1 MCFDIMR
8 LTFSIFSTFY
18 FVLLWFCCHSL
29 QRTEDDAAEAVQ
41 AYLEENPPSSPAG
54 LPATSEI
61 KHVGVF
67 QLGNNGTCAY
77 PIKLFTL
84 DF

>member
-1 MCFDIMR
+1 MCFNNVTNVSHFPPLTLSQPSPFFR
-8 LTFSIFSTFY
+8 LSP
-18 FVLLWFCCHSL
+18 

-84 DF
+84 EY